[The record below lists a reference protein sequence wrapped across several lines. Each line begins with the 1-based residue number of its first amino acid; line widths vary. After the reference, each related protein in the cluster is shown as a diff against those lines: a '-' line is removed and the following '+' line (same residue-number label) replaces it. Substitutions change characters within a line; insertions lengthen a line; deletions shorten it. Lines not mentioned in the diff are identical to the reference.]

1 MPKYRNTQAFV
12 QPVVISGRRLLV
24 KPGEVLFSDRELDLQ
39 IYTFLQLAE
48 DTAPISQ
55 IAQASS
61 KQLTG
66 LAKTDDIIGLRLK
79 VDALTEA
86 FNAAVKPDAIANLV
100 SQDELNKKLAAVTQ
114 HILQQTPQIEE
125 EEFQNMATRVD
136 EMKKLY
142 DELSQNQEIKTLVTK
157 LDDQGSSM
165 ALILKRLEI
174 MKNAVEVIN
183 QALHNLETEV
193 YFNSNIVVLD
203 DEPKK

>member
-12 QPVVISGRRLLV
+12 QPVVIAGKRYLV
-24 KPGEVLFSDRELDLQ
+24 KPGEVLFSERELDLQ

-55 IAQASS
+55 VTQASS

-66 LAKTDDIIGLRLK
+66 LAKADDIIGLRLK
-79 VDALTEA
+79 VEALSQA
-86 FNAAVKPDAIANLV
+86 FNEMVKPQDIQNLV
-100 SQDELNKKLAAVTQ
+100 SQDELNKKLTAITQ

-125 EEFQNMATRVD
+125 EEFNGMIQRVD

-142 DELSQNQEIKTLVTK
+142 DELAENEEIKSLVTK
-157 LDDQGSSM
+157 FNEMGKTNE
-165 ALILKRLEI
+165 LILKRLEI

-193 YFNSNIVVLD
+193 YFNSNIVVID
-203 DEPKK
+203 DEEKK